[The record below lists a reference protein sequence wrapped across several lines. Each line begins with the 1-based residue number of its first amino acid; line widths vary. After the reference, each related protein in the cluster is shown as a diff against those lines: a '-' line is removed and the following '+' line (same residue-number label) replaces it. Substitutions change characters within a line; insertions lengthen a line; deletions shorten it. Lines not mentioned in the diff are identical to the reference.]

1 MKNAKVA
8 GMLIGFVLVT
18 GATFN
23 LAKYAVQYFSAASAA
38 GWRFGIAAFVMFALL
53 IIQKKVKWETIRRH
67 GITYTTLG
75 IVGIFGF
82 NAFFFF
88 GMNHTSP
95 LNGALIMGTNPLVT
109 MIMAFLILRTPI
121 TKQQTLGIL
130 FALLGVTL
138 VLTRGSWEV
147 IRTLSF
153 SKGDILI
160 LAGNVC
166 WALYGVLGRKYLK
179 TSSSLETTTYTM
191 ITGALFLVI
200 LAIFSPSTN
209 VEINAPIFAWGAI
222 LFMAIFTSVL
232 GYLWWNKAMERI
244 GPANT
249 AVFFNLV
256 PVVTMLISVATGTPV
271 TNVQVIGTVIVI
283 LGVLISAGFLN
294 FGKVYKVITR
304 SLS

>member
-1 MKNAKVA
+1 MKNGKVA
-8 GMLIGFVLVT
+8 GMLVGFVLVT

-23 LAKYAVQYFSAASAA
+23 LAKYAVHYFSAASAA
-38 GWRFGIAAFVMFALL
+38 GWRFGIAALVMFGLL
-53 IIQKKVKWETIRRH
+53 MIQKKVKWETIRRH
-67 GITYTTLG
+67 GITYTILG

-82 NAFFFF
+82 NTFFFF

-109 MIMAFLILRTPI
+109 TIMAHFILKIPI
-121 TKQQTLGIL
+121 TKKQTLGIL

-138 VLTRGSWEV
+138 VLTRGSWEA
-147 IRTLSF
+147 IQTLSF
-153 SKGDILI
+153 SKGDFLI

-191 ITGALFLVI
+191 IIGAISLII
-200 LAIFSPSTN
+200 LAFFSPSVNTETN
-209 VEINAPIFAWGAI
+209 VPLIAWGAI

-232 GYLWWNKAMERI
+232 GYLWWNQAMEMI

-271 TNVQVIGTVIVI
+271 TIVQVIGTVMVI
-283 LGVLISAGFLN
+283 SGVLISSGFLN

-304 SLS
+304 SL

>member
-1 MKNAKVA
+1 MGKVA

-23 LAKYAVQYFSAASAA
+23 LAKYTVQYFSAASAA
-38 GWRFGIAAFVMFALL
+38 GWRFGIAAFVMFVLL
-53 IIQKKVKWETIRRH
+53 LSQKKGKWVTIRRH
-67 GITYTTLG
+67 GIMYTILG

-109 MIMAFLILRTPI
+109 MLLAFYILKAPI
-121 TKQQTLGIL
+121 TKKQILGIL
-130 FALLGVTL
+130 FAFLGVIL

-147 IRTLSF
+147 IQTLSF
-153 SKGDILI
+153 SIGDILI

-191 ITGALFLVI
+191 IIGAICLIV
-200 LAIFSPSTN
+200 LAINSPSANGETT
-209 VEINAPIFAWGAI
+209 VPLFAWGAI

-232 GYLWWNKAMERI
+232 GYLWWNKAMEMI
-244 GPANT
+244 GAANT

-256 PVVTMLISVATGTPV
+256 PVVTLLISVATGTPV
-271 TNVQVIGTVIVI
+271 TAVQVIGTVMVI
-283 LGVLISAGFLN
+283 SGVLFSSGFLN
-294 FGKVYKVITR
+294 VGTVYKVITR

>member
-1 MKNAKVA
+1 MKNGKVA

-38 GWRFGIAAFVMFALL
+38 AWRFGIAALVMFAILM
-53 IIQKKVKWETIRRH
+53 IQKKVKWETIRRH
-67 GITYTTLG
+67 GITYTILG

-109 MIMAFLILRTPI
+109 TILAFFILKAPI
-121 TKQQTLGIL
+121 TSKQIIGIL
-130 FALLGVTL
+130 FALLGVTS

-147 IRTLSF
+147 IQTLSF
-153 SKGDILI
+153 SMGDLLI

-191 ITGALFLVI
+191 IIGALCLI
-200 LAIFSPSTN
+200 GLGAFSPSMNSVTA
-209 VEINAPIFAWGAI
+209 VPPLAWGAI

-232 GYLWWNKAMERI
+232 GYLWWNKAMELI

-271 TNVQVIGTVIVI
+271 TILQVIGTVLVI
-283 LGVLISAGFLN
+283 SGVLISSGFLN